1 MKNNKIITISR
12 QFGSGGRQVGEMLA
26 KTLDIPFYDNE
37 LITIAAKESGYSEEL
52 FQKAEEQETNSM
64 FLSYSIY
71 GSATGINGMPL
82 GDEIFLIQFEVIR
95 KLADKGPCV
104 IVGRCAD
111 YVLKDRAD
119 CVNVFIHSN
128 IRDRIERATKKY
140 DFQAKKAEKTIL
152 NIDKKRASY
161 YNYYT
166 DKKWGLAENY
176 DLSLA
181 SDRLGT
187 DGCVDLIVDFISRM
201 G

>member
-1 MKNNKIITISR
+1 M
-12 QFGSGGRQVGEMLA
+12 
-26 KTLDIPFYDNE
+26 
-37 LITIAAKESGYSEEL
+37 
-52 FQKAEEQETNSM
+52 
-64 FLSYSIY
+64 
-71 GSATGINGMPL
+71 
-82 GDEIFLIQFEVIR
+82 IQFEVIR